1 MTHHCRVK
9 LVSVQGMPHPDECR
23 RMSCTGIEYIGGPPY
38 QGACC
43 TQTKVSS
50 RWVTCVFL
58 KIFLSPVH
66 SQDGSIRAMKLSNAC
81 ALNLEQLEHLRVCQM
96 FPLQWLK
103 CHPQKRTMYFEIV
116 KVQLLQSG
124 KINGRG
130 EGRGCGVW
138 MGWVVAGGGLKKIYT
153 HSDFFKI
160 SASDK
165 VFFNSF
171 ELCRFR
177 HTDKY
182 YNAIFF
188 FFKPMY
194 CSCCSSRLSTP
205 RCLRRYWCCDVKQ
218 CSHRP

>member
-1 MTHHCRVK
+1 
-9 LVSVQGMPHPDECR
+9 MPHPDECR

-188 FFKPMY
+188 FLNRCTAAVVRVVYQRQGVSGGTGAVMW
-194 CSCCSSRLSTP
+194 SSVAIGHNNYTRWDS
-205 RCLRRYWCCDVKQ
+205 RWK
-218 CSHRP
+218 